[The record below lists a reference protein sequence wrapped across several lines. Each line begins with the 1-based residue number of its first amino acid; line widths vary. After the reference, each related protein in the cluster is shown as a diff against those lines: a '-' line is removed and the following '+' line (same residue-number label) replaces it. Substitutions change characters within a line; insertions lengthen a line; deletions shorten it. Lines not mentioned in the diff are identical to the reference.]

1 MDGSA
6 SARENQRP
14 NSRES
19 TTPSLPPSL
28 TVCVCVCVCVQ
39 SPSKEQVWHMKGAL
53 EVVLRHCTSRL
64 DGGVLTAAEKAHY
77 STIASQFGHRG
88 LRGMSY
94 AVLPVLFRFWPK
106 TMDYSPWFHF
116 SELKKSFEKCMPL

>member
-1 MDGSA
+1 MA
-6 SARENQRP
+6 VRVRERTKDP
-14 NSRES
+14 TAVS
-19 TTPSLPPSL
+19 PLLHHSLPPSL
-28 TVCVCVCVCVQ
+28 TVSLCVCVCVQ

-77 STIASQFGHRG
+77 SAIASQFGHRG

-94 AVLPVLFRFWPK
+94 AVLPVLFRFWSK

-116 SELKKSFEKCMPL
+116 WKLKKRHYWVL